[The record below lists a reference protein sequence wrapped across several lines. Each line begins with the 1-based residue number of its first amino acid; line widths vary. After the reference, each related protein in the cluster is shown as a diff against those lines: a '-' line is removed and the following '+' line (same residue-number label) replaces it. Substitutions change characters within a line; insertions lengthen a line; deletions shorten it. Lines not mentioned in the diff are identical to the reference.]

1 MKVDVVACLSLLCSV
16 RTSYII
22 ILAQYELM
30 NTKMFGFFQ
39 INMMALAY
47 DGPPEGDPLNLSF
60 YEIDGIVFFTR
71 CSLVTN
77 LTLGIMIFYYIS
89 NI

>member
-1 MKVDVVACLSLLCSV
+1 MCLSLNCSV

-22 ILAQYELM
+22 LANHELM
-30 NTKMFGFFQ
+30 NTNMFAFFQ
-39 INMMALAY
+39 IFMIALAY
-47 DGPPEGDPLNLSF
+47 AGPPEGDPLNLSF

-77 LTLGIMIFYYIS
+77 LTLGIMIFSYIS